1 MTAVG
6 TQIVI
11 DLDPGSEP
19 IAGHVNADGHAP
31 RAFTGWTGLFA
42 VLHAAVADAQ
52 TKPEGSA

>member
-11 DLDPGSEP
+11 DLDPVSEP
-19 IAGHVNADGHAP
+19 IAGHVHADGQTP

-42 VLHAAVADAQ
+42 VLHAAVAEDQ
-52 TKPEGSA
+52 TEPGGSA